1 MCLRIVCIAEVS
13 LMICDTF
20 SLLIQLLSKDSS
32 HNAILSSLNT
42 LHTDS
47 ETLMYRQISAIFL
60 KVHLFDESLLKEI
73 PFY

>member
-1 MCLRIVCIAEVS
+1 MCLRMFCIAEVS

-42 LHTDS
+42 VHTDS
-47 ETLMYRQISAIFL
+47 ETLMYRHTSSIFS
-60 KVHLFDESLLKEI
+60 KVYHFDESLLKERS
-73 PFY
+73 FY